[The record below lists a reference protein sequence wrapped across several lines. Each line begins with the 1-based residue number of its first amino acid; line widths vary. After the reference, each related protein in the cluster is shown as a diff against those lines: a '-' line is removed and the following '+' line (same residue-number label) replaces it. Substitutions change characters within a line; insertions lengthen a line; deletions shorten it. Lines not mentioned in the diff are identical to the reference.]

1 MSIFVIGNI
10 SGLVISRILNAI
22 GDHITWK
29 VFDDVFIMRCVSID
43 DQGAI
48 CREKLCK
55 ASERMTDVLNIFEKV
70 QMIGIHIQDHA
81 DFWKLRKLLVYS
93 QASVT
98 KVSDC
103 PTRILPPMEGR
114 IPPTL
119 MVGSQAPSR
128 RIWEI
133 MEVVVVLP

>member
-81 DFWKLRKLLVYS
+81 DFWEKS
-93 QASVT
+93 
-98 KVSDC
+98 
-103 PTRILPPMEGR
+103 
-114 IPPTL
+114 
-119 MVGSQAPSR
+119 
-128 RIWEI
+128 
-133 MEVVVVLP
+133 